1 MTQAKICGL
10 STPGAVDASLQG
22 GADYLGF
29 VFFPASPRAVT
40 PGAAARLAEPARGRS
55 KVVALLVDPSADL
68 VAEVVEALRP
78 DLLQLH
84 GRETPERMAALRDTH
99 GLPVIKALGVRQGAD
114 LDAAPAYE
122 PVVDHLMLDAK
133 APEGADRP
141 GGLGERFDWTL
152 LAGRR
157 FVRPWF
163 LAGGLTPDNVAEAV
177 RITGAPMV
185 DVSSG
190 VEHAPG
196 VKDPA
201 LIAAFLAAVRQVPGK
216 P

>member
-1 MTQAKICGL
+1 
-10 STPGAVDASLQG
+10 
-22 GADYLGF
+22 
-29 VFFPASPRAVT
+29 
-40 PGAAARLAEPARGRS
+40 
-55 KVVALLVDPSADL
+55 

-141 GGLGERFDWTL
+141 GGWASAST
-152 LAGRR
+152 GRCWPGAASS
-157 FVRPWF
+157 RPWF